1 MVLHLPTLLVAGTV
15 LVLLAAAAMTLFGLT
30 RRVYRGYVW
39 WSAAAWLAGAG
50 VALLWLDAGSLAT
63 LAGRALLLQ
72 WPIVTLMGVRRF
84 HARQPLP
91 GSASMDLLAL
101 LAALGLALG
110 VGLAGNS
117 DAVRTAGFAG
127 GSALLHAYA
136 AVLVAG
142 STACRDSAALRTLS
156 AGFAL
161 TAAALGGCAVTAW
174 EVAAGGA
181 ERVEALTAATLAG
194 VPALLLMP
202 VVALL
207 LTHERIE
214 RELRDS
220 RRRLQFLANI
230 DMLTRVPNRR
240 HFNELAR
247 RALEREA
254 PGTMSV
260 LMFDIDHFKQINDRM
275 GHAAGD
281 RALRLVARCM
291 HETLRA
297 HDVAGRH
304 GGDEFALLLPSTSV
318 AEAMCVAARIVAR
331 AQTLAAEEDM
341 PHLSL
346 SFGVVQAVQGETV
359 DEALRRADQA
369 LYEAK
374 RQGRGRAV
382 VAFGDEDEP
391 VFTESQRLGLT
402 PL

>member
-1 MVLHLPTLLVAGTV
+1 MVLHLPTLLASSTV
-15 LVLLAAAAMTLFGLT
+15 LVLLAALAMTLFGLT
-30 RRVYRGYVW
+30 RRVYRGFGW
-39 WSAAAWLAGAG
+39 WAGGAWLAAAG
-50 VALLWLDAGSLAT
+50 IALLWLQPASPARPLGH
-63 LAGRALLLQ
+63 ALLLQ
-72 WPIVTLMGVRRF
+72 WPIVTLLGVRRF
-84 HARQPLP
+84 HGRQPLP
-91 GSASMDLLAL
+91 AGASADSLAL
-101 LAALGLALG
+101 LVVVALALG
-110 VGLAGNS
+110 IGAAAGS
-117 DAVRTAGFAG
+117 EAMQAAGFAG

-136 AVLVAG
+136 ALMLALG
-142 STACRDSAALRTLS
+142 APTRESAALRTLA
-156 AGFAL
+156 AGLAI
-161 TAAALGGCAVTAW
+161 TAAALAGCATTAW
-174 EVAAGGA
+174 ELAADGA
-181 ERVEALTAATLAG
+181 ERVRGLTAATLAG
-194 VPALLLMP
+194 VPALLLMLL
-202 VVALL
+202 VALM

-220 RRRLQFLANI
+220 RRRLRFLANI

-240 HFNELAR
+240 HFSELAKR
-247 RALEREA
+247 LFEREVGGA
-254 PGTMSV
+254 LSV
-260 LMFDIDHFKQINDRM
+260 LMFDVDHFKQINDQM

-304 GGDEFALLLPSTSV
+304 GGDEFALLLPGTTV
-318 AEAMCVAARIVAR
+318 DEAMTVAARIVAR
-331 AQTLAAEEDM
+331 VQTLGAEEDM

-359 DEALRRADQA
+359 DDALRRADQA

-382 VAFGDEDEP
+382 VAFGGEAEP